1 MERRDATDGV
11 MMLRFMAG
19 LPRSGTT
26 LLGSILSQNASVY
39 LSPQSDLSEHLR
51 MIHQHRGEDVQL
63 GVLTGQHDALLRGAP
78 AAFYADLVDR
88 TVIDKSRRWGAPYY
102 LRLLEHVLGEPPR
115 ILSPVRPLAE
125 VVASFVRKAQ
135 ANPDTNYIDR
145 QMLAEDFLPYW
156 RKPLDDARVDWLL
169 QPGGMLDA
177 ALLSVSSAYRDE
189 TAHLFHVFTYADLV
203 AAPGKTL
210 DGIYDFLGVDRFA
223 HDFTAIPAAE
233 PHADAEVLGVP
244 DLHTVRPTLA
254 VTAPPPESVLSDY
267 ALTRCQIEDFWTG
280 R

>member
-1 MERRDATDGV
+1 
-11 MMLRFMAG
+11 MLRFMAG

-26 LLGSILSQNASVY
+26 LLASILSQNNAVY
-39 LSPQSDLSEHLR
+39 LSPQSNLSEHLR
-51 MIHQHRGEDVQL
+51 LIHQQQGEDLRL
-63 GVLTGQHDALLRGAP
+63 GVLTAQHDALLRGAP
-78 AAFYADLVDR
+78 TAFYAGMLDR

-135 ANPDTNYIDR
+135 ENPETNYIDR
-145 QMLAEDFLPYW
+145 QMIAEDFLPYW
-156 RKPLDDARVDWLL
+156 RKPIDDARVDWLL
-169 QPGGMLDA
+169 QPGGMLDTA
-177 ALLSVSSAYRDE
+177 MLSVSSAYSPD

-203 AAPGKTL
+203 TESGKTL

-223 HDFTAIPAAE
+223 HDFTTIPAAE

-254 VTAPPPESVLSDY
+254 VTAPPPETVLSDY
-267 ALTRCQIEDFWTG
+267 AMTRCEIEDFWTG
-280 R
+280 K

>member
-1 MERRDATDGV
+1 
-11 MMLRFMAG
+11 MLRFMAG

-26 LLGSILSQNASVY
+26 LLASILSQNGAVY

-51 MIHQHRGEDVQL
+51 VIHQYRGEDVQL
-63 GVLTGQHDALLRGAP
+63 GVLTAQHDALLRGAP
-78 AAFYADLVDR
+78 AAFYADLGDR

-115 ILSPVRPLAE
+115 ILSPVRPLTE

-135 ANPDTNYIDR
+135 ENPETNYIDR
-145 QMLAEDFLPYW
+145 QMVAEDFLPYW
-156 RKPLDDARVDWLL
+156 RKPIDDARVDWLL

-177 ALLSVSSAYRDE
+177 AILSVSSAFKPE
-189 TAHLFHVFTYADLV
+189 TAHLFHVFTYSDLV
-203 AAPGKTL
+203 TEPGKTL
-210 DGIYDFLGVDRFA
+210 DGIYDFLGVDRFT
-223 HDFTAIPAAE
+223 HDFTTIPAAE
-233 PHADAEVLGVP
+233 PHADSEVLGVP

-254 VTAPPPESVLSDY
+254 ATAPPPEDVLSDY
-267 ALTRCQIEDFWTG
+267 GLTRCDIEDFWTG

>member
-1 MERRDATDGV
+1 MP
-11 MMLRFMAG
+11 LRFMAG

-26 LLGSILSQNASVY
+26 LLSAILSQNVGVY

-51 MIHQHRGEDVQL
+51 VIHQHQGEDVRL
-63 GVLTGQHDALLRGAP
+63 GVLGQQHDALLRGAP
-78 AAFYADLVDR
+78 AAFYSDLADR

-135 ANPDTNYIDR
+135 ENPETNYIDR
-145 QMLAEDFLPYW
+145 QMIADDFLPYW

-169 QPGGMLDA
+169 QPGGMLDTA
-177 ALLSVSSAYRDE
+177 MLSVSSAYRE
-189 TAHLFHVFTYADLV
+189 EKAHLFHVFTYADLV
-203 AAPGKTL
+203 AEPGKTL
-210 DGIYDFLGVDRFA
+210 DGIYDFLGVERFP
-223 HDFTAIPAAE
+223 HDFTEIPAAE

-254 VTAPPPESVLSDY
+254 ATAPPPEEVLSDY
-267 ALTRCQIEDFWTG
+267 ALTRCAIEDFWTE
-280 R
+280 

>member
-1 MERRDATDGV
+1 MP
-11 MMLRFMAG
+11 LQFMAG

-26 LLGSILSQNASVY
+26 LLSAILSQNDAVY
-39 LSPQSDLSEHLR
+39 LSPQSDLAEHLR
-51 MIHQHRGEDVQL
+51 VIHQHQGEDVQL

-78 AAFYADLVDR
+78 AAFYSDLADR

-115 ILSPVRPLAE
+115 ILSPVRPLSE
-125 VVASFVRKAQ
+125 IVASFVRKAQ
-135 ANPDTNYIDR
+135 ENPETNYIDR

-169 QPGGMLDA
+169 QPGGMLDTA
-177 ALLSVSSAYRDE
+177 MLSVSSAYREE

-203 AAPGKTL
+203 AEPGKTL
-210 DGIYDFLGVDRFA
+210 DGIYDFLGVERFP
-223 HDFTAIPAAE
+223 HDFTEIPAAE

-254 VTAPPPESVLSDY
+254 ATAPPPEEVLSDY
-267 ALTRCQIEDFWTG
+267 ALTRCAIEDFWTE
-280 R
+280 

>member
-1 MERRDATDGV
+1 
-11 MMLRFMAG
+11 MMQRIQFMAG

-26 LLGSILSQNASVY
+26 LLGAIMSQNPAVY
-39 LSPQSDLSEHLR
+39 VSPQSDLTEHL
-51 MIHQHRGEDVQL
+51 HRVHLESMKGEDVRL
-63 GVLTGQHDALLRGAP
+63 GVLQAQHNSLLRGVIP
-78 AAFYADLVDR
+78 AFYADTPQPL
-88 TVIDKSRRWGAPYY
+88 VIDKSRRWGAPYY
-102 LRLLEHVLGEPPR
+102 LRLLQEVMPEQPR

-135 ANPDTNYIDR
+135 ANPDSNYIDQ
-145 QMLAEDFLPYW
+145 QMIAEDFLPYW

-177 ALLSVSSAYRDE
+177 AMLSVSSALKPE
-189 TAHLFHVFTYADLV
+189 TAHLFHLFTYADLV
-203 AAPGKTL
+203 DEPGKTL

-223 HDFTAIPAAE
+223 HDFTTIPAAE

-254 VTAPPPESVLSDY
+254 ATAPPPETVLSDY
-267 ALTRCQIEDFWTG
+267 ALTRCQIEDFWTA
-280 R
+280 